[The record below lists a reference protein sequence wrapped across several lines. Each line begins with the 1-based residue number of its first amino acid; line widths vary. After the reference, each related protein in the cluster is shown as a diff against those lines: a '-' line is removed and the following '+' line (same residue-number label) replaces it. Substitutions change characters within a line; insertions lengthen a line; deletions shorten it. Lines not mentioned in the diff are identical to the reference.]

1 MVIFNNKRVK
11 ESIIKKGVKM
21 KYKNFRKVARIIE
34 VLAWVAGL
42 GTFVIG
48 LITGFT
54 GEDAGSIVIGLIF
67 GVVGGFIA
75 FIFLYSLAQ
84 FIYVILDI
92 ERNTRA
98 TVKALY
104 EEVEKEEEV
113 ERVAKKE
120 AEGDE

>member
-1 MVIFNNKRVK
+1 
-11 ESIIKKGVKM
+11 M
-21 KYKNFRKVARIIE
+21 KYKNFRMVARIFE

-42 GTFVIG
+42 GIFVIG

-54 GEDAGSIVIGLIF
+54 GEGAQAIIVGLIF
-67 GVVGGFIA
+67 GIVGGLVT
-75 FIFLYSLAQ
+75 FLGLYALAQ

-104 EEVEKEEEV
+104 EEVEKEEEIGSKQNTDI
-113 ERVAKKE
+113 EENK
-120 AEGDE
+120 

>member
-1 MVIFNNKRVK
+1 
-11 ESIIKKGVKM
+11 M

-42 GTFVIG
+42 GIFVLG

-54 GEDAGSIVIGLIF
+54 GGSAQAIIVGLFFGIF
-67 GVVGGFIA
+67 GGFFS
-75 FIFLYSLAQ
+75 FITLYALAQ

-104 EEVEKEEEV
+104 EEVEKEEEI
-113 ERVAKKE
+113 EKVATKE
-120 AEGDE
+120 AEEGE

>member
-1 MVIFNNKRVK
+1 
-11 ESIIKKGVKM
+11 M
-21 KYKNFRKVARIIE
+21 KYKNFRMVARVVE

-42 GTFVIG
+42 GIFVLG

-54 GEDAGSIVIGLIF
+54 GAGAQAIIVGLLF
-67 GVVGGFIA
+67 GIVGGLMTFIT
-75 FIFLYSLAQ
+75 LYALAQ

-104 EEVEKEEEV
+104 EEVEREEEIGSKANTDT
-113 ERVAKKE
+113 EESK
-120 AEGDE
+120 

>member
-1 MVIFNNKRVK
+1 V
-11 ESIIKKGVKM
+11 
-21 KYKNFRKVARIIE
+21 KYKNFRMVARVVE

-42 GTFVIG
+42 GTFVLG

-54 GEDAGSIVIGLIF
+54 GEGAQAIIVGLIF
-67 GVVGGFIA
+67 GVVGGFMTFIA
-75 FIFLYSLAQ
+75 LYAFAQ

-104 EEVEKEEEV
+104 EEVEKEDEV
-113 ERVAKKE
+113 QRVATKE
-120 AEGDE
+120 AVEGE

>member
-1 MVIFNNKRVK
+1 
-11 ESIIKKGVKM
+11 M
-21 KYKNFRKVARIIE
+21 KYKNFRKVARLVE

-42 GTFVIG
+42 GIFVMG

-54 GEDAGSIVIGLIF
+54 GEGAGTIVVGLIF
-67 GVVGGFIA
+67 GVVGGFVA
-75 FIFLYSLAQ
+75 FIFLYSMAQ

-104 EEVEKEEEV
+104 EEVQKEEEV
-113 ERVAKKE
+113 ETIANRE
-120 AEGDE
+120 AEQGE